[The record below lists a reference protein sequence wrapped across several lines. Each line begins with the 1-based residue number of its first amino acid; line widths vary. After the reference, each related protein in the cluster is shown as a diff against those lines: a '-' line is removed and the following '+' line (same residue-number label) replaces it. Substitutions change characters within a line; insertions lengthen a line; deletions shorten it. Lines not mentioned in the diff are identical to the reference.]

1 LCLFNKLQI
10 TIKAIQNW
18 HSIISNSIISN
29 SQIVFL
35 FFMKKHYSLFCTL
48 FAAFMAMPVCA
59 QNSAVPAAGQANM
72 LKAADDAK
80 HKVVVIDEDFSGFTD
95 GTEDKP
101 STATILDDMG
111 NFVNKS
117 ALKPYSEALSYK
129 QWGGAGIF
137 SAGGCLAIANGMF
150 LNTPAGD
157 MSGEVTLT
165 FRARLSKAGG
175 STTLN
180 ALKLMFISR
189 SSILDYEVKYY
200 NLTDEWQTFT
210 YTSTLGDFEH
220 SGFQFYSM
228 YASNI
233 ILVDD
238 IRLEQTRTSIP
249 APKVHE
255 AENMTDTSFKAVWN
269 KSIEADHYLLSV
281 FTKNESNELM
291 TVSEG
296 FDNIKADD
304 KGNIDA
310 ASPNYPEGWE
320 FAWKD
325 DDLSNHIAKGEGPGT
340 GNKQAVRLIDTGDAI
355 TTPYCPEGIKSLK
368 FWVKAEANDGQPKFS
383 SIMFTVNFGKGVYTV
398 DNYINIPDMF
408 TPEHRNGYYF
418 DLTETLSAFDKIYSV
433 KIEYIREEDDKTT
446 ILFDDFSYTTNKPTT
461 YNYVL
466 KDQKVEQQDNEDG
479 TVGFEV
485 NGLDPDTDYTYSV
498 KSVNSDFT
506 SAASDEQ
513 EVYAVSIPTALPATN
528 ITANSYTANWTSH
541 KKVDFY
547 RVDQLQ
553 QTVIDKDTKD
563 YVMLDEDF
571 SKVTS
576 KLTEADL
583 LDGDGFYEE
592 GERTSGYMPLDDITK
607 IAGWKASSTVRVN
620 GWLGGNEAKQGSGTI
635 AGAIVTPTIDLSHNE
650 GACNISLRVWGSEGD
665 WLIIQGSNPA
675 SLATIE
681 FPKGGGIVEKTIT
694 MPLCTS
700 KEQLTF
706 YSNNYKV
713 FLIDYIKITQDVKAG
728 DKVTTITG
736 SVLTE
741 DADTKSMVMTNPGF
755 SDGHDVLY
763 RVTAMRYDK
772 DSQESHKYYSTST
785 PSDLML
791 VKNPNPSGI
800 GSVEAA
806 AENVAGVEG
815 GIVVN
820 AANATTVNVFNLS
833 GQLVAS
839 KACGNGHAFVSVAPG
854 VYVVKTNST
863 AAKVVVK

>member
-1 LCLFNKLQI
+1 
-10 TIKAIQNW
+10 
-18 HSIISNSIISN
+18 
-29 SQIVFL
+29 
-35 FFMKKHYSLFCTL
+35 MKKHYSLFCTL

-80 HKVVVIDEDFSGFTD
+80 HKVVVINEDFSGFTD
-95 GTEDKP
+95 GTEDNP

-137 SAGGCLAIANGMF
+137 SAGGCLAITNGMF

-180 ALKLMFISR
+180 ALKLMFLSR
-189 SSILDYEVKYY
+189 SSILDYEVKFYD
-200 NLTDEWQTFT
+200 LTDEWQTFT
-210 YTSTLGDFEH
+210 YTSTLGQFEH

-269 KSIEADHYLLSV
+269 KSIEADHYLLRV

-320 FAWKD
+320 FAWKA
-325 DDLSNHIAKGEGPGT
+325 DDLSNHIAKGEGAGT

-355 TTPYCPEGIKSLK
+355 TSPYCPEGIKSLK

-498 KSVNSDFT
+498 KSVNSVFT

-563 YVMLDEDF
+563 YVMLDEGF

-576 KLTEADL
+576 SLTEADL
-583 LDGDGFYEE
+583 LKGSYDE

-839 KACGNGHAFVSVAPG
+839 KACGNGHAFMSVAPG

>member
-1 LCLFNKLQI
+1 
-10 TIKAIQNW
+10 
-18 HSIISNSIISN
+18 
-29 SQIVFL
+29 
-35 FFMKKHYSLFCTL
+35 MKKHYSLFCTL

-95 GTEDKP
+95 GTEDNP
-101 STATILDDMG
+101 STATILDDMD

-129 QWGGAGIF
+129 EWGGHGLF

-189 SSILDYEVKYY
+189 SSLVDYEVKFYS
-200 NLTDEWQTFT
+200 LTDEWQTFT

-220 SGFQFYSM
+220 SGFQFLSM
-228 YASNI
+228 YDSNI
-233 ILVDD
+233 VLVDD

-249 APKVHE
+249 APKVQE

-281 FTKNESNELM
+281 FTKNESKELM

-310 ASPNYPEGWE
+310 TSPNYPEGWE

-325 DDLSNHIAKGEGPGT
+325 NDLSNHIAKGEGAGT

-368 FWVKAEANDGQPKFS
+368 FWVKAEANDGQPKYS
-383 SIMFTVNFGKGVYTV
+383 SILFTVNFGKGVYTV
-398 DNYINIPDMF
+398 DNYIDIPTMF
-408 TPEHRNGYYF
+408 APAKRDGYYF

-498 KSVNSDFT
+498 KSVNSVFT

-576 KLTEADL
+576 SLTEADL
-583 LDGDGFYEE
+583 LKGSYDE

>member
-1 LCLFNKLQI
+1 
-10 TIKAIQNW
+10 
-18 HSIISNSIISN
+18 
-29 SQIVFL
+29 
-35 FFMKKHYSLFCTL
+35 MKKHYSLFCTL

-59 QNSAVPAAGQANM
+59 QNSAVSAAGQANM

-95 GTEDKP
+95 GTEDNP

-180 ALKLMFISR
+180 ALKLMFLSR
-189 SSILDYEVKYY
+189 SSILDYEVKFYD
-200 NLTDEWQTFT
+200 LTDEWQTFT
-210 YTSTLGDFEH
+210 YTSTLGEFEH

-291 TVSEG
+291 TVTEG

-325 DDLSNHIAKGEGPGT
+325 NDLSNHIAKGEGAGT
-340 GNKQAVRLIDTGDAI
+340 DNKQAVRLIDTGDAI

-576 KLTEADL
+576 SLTEADL
-583 LDGDGFYEE
+583 LDGFYEE

>member
-1 LCLFNKLQI
+1 
-10 TIKAIQNW
+10 
-18 HSIISNSIISN
+18 
-29 SQIVFL
+29 
-35 FFMKKHYSLFCTL
+35 MKKHYSLFCTL

-80 HKVVVIDEDFSGFTD
+80 HKVVVINEDFSGFTD
-95 GTEDKP
+95 GTEDNP
-101 STATILDDMG
+101 STATILDDMD

-189 SSILDYEVKYY
+189 SSLLDYEVKFYS
-200 NLTDEWQTFT
+200 LTDEWQTFT

-220 SGFQFYSM
+220 SGFQFLSM
-228 YASNI
+228 YDSNI
-233 ILVDD
+233 VLVDD

-310 ASPNYPEGWE
+310 TSPNYPEGWE

-325 DDLSNHIAKGEGPGT
+325 DDLSNHIAKGEGAGKD
-340 GNKQAVRLIDTGDAI
+340 NKQAVRLIDTGDAI

-576 KLTEADL
+576 SLTEADL
-583 LDGDGFYEE
+583 LKGSYDE

-839 KACGNGHAFVSVAPG
+839 KACGNGHAFMSVAPG

>member
-1 LCLFNKLQI
+1 
-10 TIKAIQNW
+10 
-18 HSIISNSIISN
+18 
-29 SQIVFL
+29 
-35 FFMKKHYSLFCTL
+35 
-48 FAAFMAMPVCA
+48 MPVCA

-576 KLTEADL
+576 SLTEADL
-583 LDGDGFYEE
+583 LEGFYDE

>member
-1 LCLFNKLQI
+1 
-10 TIKAIQNW
+10 
-18 HSIISNSIISN
+18 
-29 SQIVFL
+29 
-35 FFMKKHYSLFCTL
+35 MKKHYSLFCTL

-95 GTEDKP
+95 GTEDNP

-180 ALKLMFISR
+180 ALKLMFLSR
-189 SSILDYEVKYY
+189 SSILDYEVKFYS
-200 NLTDEWQTFT
+200 LTDEWQTFT
-210 YTSTLGDFEH
+210 YTSTLGQFEH

-320 FAWKD
+320 FAWKA
-325 DDLSNHIAKGEGPGT
+325 DDLSNHIAKGEGSGT

-506 SAASDEQ
+506 SVASDEQ

-553 QTVIDKDTKD
+553 QTVIEKDTKD

-583 LDGDGFYEE
+583 LKGFYEE
-592 GERTSGYMPLDDITK
+592 DERTSGYMPLDDITN

-806 AENVAGVEG
+806 AENVTGVEG

-839 KACGNGHAFVSVAPG
+839 KACGNGHAFVSAAPG

-863 AAKVVVK
+863 TAKVVVK

>member
-1 LCLFNKLQI
+1 
-10 TIKAIQNW
+10 
-18 HSIISNSIISN
+18 
-29 SQIVFL
+29 
-35 FFMKKHYSLFCTL
+35 MKKHYSLFCTL

-80 HKVVVIDEDFSGFTD
+80 HKVVVINEDFSGFTD
-95 GTEDKP
+95 GTEDNP

-180 ALKLMFISR
+180 ALKLMFLSR
-189 SSILDYEVKYY
+189 SSILDYEVKFYD
-200 NLTDEWQTFT
+200 LTDEWQTFT
-210 YTSTLGDFEH
+210 YTSTLGQFEH

-320 FAWKD
+320 FAWKA
-325 DDLSNHIAKGEGPGT
+325 DDLSNHIAKGEGSGT

-576 KLTEADL
+576 SFTEADL
-583 LDGDGFYEE
+583 LDGFYEADD
-592 GERTSGYMPLDDITK
+592 RTSGYMPLDDITH

-839 KACGNGHAFVSVAPG
+839 KDCGNGHAFVSVAPG

>member
-1 LCLFNKLQI
+1 
-10 TIKAIQNW
+10 
-18 HSIISNSIISN
+18 
-29 SQIVFL
+29 
-35 FFMKKHYSLFCTL
+35 MKKHYSLFCTL

-59 QNSAVPAAGQANM
+59 QNSAVPADGQANM

-80 HKVVVIDEDFSGFTD
+80 HKVVVINEDFSGFTD
-95 GTEDKP
+95 GTEDNP

-408 TPEHRNGYYF
+408 TPEHRNGYSF

-576 KLTEADL
+576 SLTEADL
-583 LDGDGFYEE
+583 LKGSYDE

>member
-1 LCLFNKLQI
+1 
-10 TIKAIQNW
+10 
-18 HSIISNSIISN
+18 
-29 SQIVFL
+29 
-35 FFMKKHYSLFCTL
+35 MKKHYSLFCTL

-95 GTEDKP
+95 GTEDNP
-101 STATILDDMG
+101 STATILDDMD

-129 QWGGAGIF
+129 EWGGHGLF

-189 SSILDYEVKYY
+189 SSLLDYEVKFYS
-200 NLTDEWQTFT
+200 LTDEWQTFT

-220 SGFQFYSM
+220 SGFQFLSM
-228 YASNI
+228 YDSNI

-281 FTKNESNELM
+281 FTKNESKELM

-310 ASPNYPEGWE
+310 TSPNYPEGWE

-325 DDLSNHIAKGEGPGT
+325 DDLSNHIAKGEGAGT

-368 FWVKAEANDGQPKFS
+368 FWVKAEANDGQPKYS
-383 SIMFTVNFGKGVYTV
+383 SILFTVNFGKGVYTV
-398 DNYINIPDMF
+398 DNYIDIPTMF
-408 TPEHRNGYYF
+408 APAKRDGYYF

-498 KSVNSDFT
+498 KSVNSVFT

-576 KLTEADL
+576 SFTEADL
-583 LDGDGFYEE
+583 LDGFYEE
-592 GERTSGYMPLDDITK
+592 GERTSGYMPLDDITH

-736 SVLTE
+736 SVQTE

>member
-1 LCLFNKLQI
+1 
-10 TIKAIQNW
+10 
-18 HSIISNSIISN
+18 
-29 SQIVFL
+29 
-35 FFMKKHYSLFCTL
+35 MKKHYSLFCTL

-59 QNSAVPAAGQANM
+59 QNSAVPAAGHANM

-80 HKVVVIDEDFSGFTD
+80 HKVVVINEDFSGFTD
-95 GTEDKP
+95 GTEDNP
-101 STATILDDMG
+101 STATMLDDMG

-189 SSILDYEVKYY
+189 SSLVDYEVKFY

-210 YTSTLGDFEH
+210 YTSTLGEFEH

-281 FTKNESNELM
+281 FTKNESKELM

-325 DDLSNHIAKGEGPGT
+325 NDLSNHIAKGEGAGT
-340 GNKQAVRLIDTGDAI
+340 DNKQAVRLIDTGDAI

-368 FWVKAEANDGQPKFS
+368 FWVKAEANDGQPKYS
-383 SIMFTVNFGKGVYTV
+383 SILFTVNFGKGVYTV
-398 DNYINIPDMF
+398 DNYIDIPTMF
-408 TPEHRNGYYF
+408 APAKRDGYYF

-506 SAASDEQ
+506 SVASDEQ

-576 KLTEADL
+576 SLTEADL
-583 LDGDGFYEE
+583 LKGSYDE

>member
-1 LCLFNKLQI
+1 
-10 TIKAIQNW
+10 
-18 HSIISNSIISN
+18 
-29 SQIVFL
+29 
-35 FFMKKHYSLFCTL
+35 MKKHYSLFCTL

-95 GTEDKP
+95 GTEDNP
-101 STATILDDMG
+101 STATMLDDMG

-189 SSILDYEVKYY
+189 SSLVDYEVKFY

-210 YTSTLGDFEH
+210 YTSTLGEFEH

-249 APKVHE
+249 APKVQE

-281 FTKNESNELM
+281 FTKNESKELM

-310 ASPNYPEGWE
+310 TSPNYPEGWE

-325 DDLSNHIAKGEGPGT
+325 NDLSNHIAKGEGAGT
-340 GNKQAVRLIDTGDAI
+340 DNKQAVRLIDTGDAI
-355 TTPYCPEGIKSLK
+355 TTPYCSEGIKSLK
-368 FWVKAEANDGQPKFS
+368 FWVKAEANDGQPKYS
-383 SIMFTVNFGKGVYTV
+383 SILFTVNFGKGVYTV
-398 DNYINIPDMF
+398 DNYIDIPTMF
-408 TPEHRNGYYF
+408 APAKRDGYYF

-498 KSVNSDFT
+498 KSVNSEFT
-506 SAASDEQ
+506 SVASDEQ

-576 KLTEADL
+576 SFTEADL
-583 LDGDGFYEE
+583 LDGFYEADD
-592 GERTSGYMPLDDITK
+592 RTSGYMPLDDITH

-791 VKNPNPSGI
+791 VKNHNPSGI

-815 GIVVN
+815 GIVVT

>member
-1 LCLFNKLQI
+1 
-10 TIKAIQNW
+10 
-18 HSIISNSIISN
+18 
-29 SQIVFL
+29 
-35 FFMKKHYSLFCTL
+35 MKKHYSLFCTM

-95 GTEDKP
+95 GTEDNP

-180 ALKLMFISR
+180 ALKLMFLSR
-189 SSILDYEVKYY
+189 SSILDYEVKFYD
-200 NLTDEWQTFT
+200 LTDEWQTFT
-210 YTSTLGDFEH
+210 YTSTLGQFEH

-310 ASPNYPEGWE
+310 TSPNYPEGWE

-325 DDLSNHIAKGEGPGT
+325 NDLSNHIAKGEGAGT
-340 GNKQAVRLIDTGDAI
+340 DNKQAVRLIDTGDAI

-576 KLTEADL
+576 SLTEADL
-583 LDGDGFYEE
+583 LDGFYEE

-863 AAKVVVK
+863 TAKVVVK

>member
-1 LCLFNKLQI
+1 
-10 TIKAIQNW
+10 
-18 HSIISNSIISN
+18 
-29 SQIVFL
+29 
-35 FFMKKHYSLFCTL
+35 MKKHYSLFCTL

-80 HKVVVIDEDFSGFTD
+80 HKVVVINEDFSGFTD
-95 GTEDKP
+95 GTEDNP

-281 FTKNESNELM
+281 FTKNESKELM

-310 ASPNYPEGWE
+310 TSPNYPEGWE

-325 DDLSNHIAKGEGPGT
+325 NDLSNHIANGEGPGT

-506 SAASDEQ
+506 SVASDEQ

-576 KLTEADL
+576 SFTEADL
-583 LDGDGFYEE
+583 LDGFYEAD
-592 GERTSGYMPLDDITK
+592 ERTSGYMPLDDITK

>member
-1 LCLFNKLQI
+1 
-10 TIKAIQNW
+10 
-18 HSIISNSIISN
+18 
-29 SQIVFL
+29 
-35 FFMKKHYSLFCTL
+35 MKKHYSLFCTL

-95 GTEDKP
+95 GTEDNP
-101 STATILDDMG
+101 STATILDDMD

-129 QWGGAGIF
+129 EWGGHGLF

-189 SSILDYEVKYY
+189 SSLLDYEVKFYS
-200 NLTDEWQTFT
+200 LTDEWQTFT

-220 SGFQFYSM
+220 SGFQFLSM
-228 YASNI
+228 YDSNI
-233 ILVDD
+233 VLVDD

-310 ASPNYPEGWE
+310 TSPNYPEGWE

-325 DDLSNHIAKGEGPGT
+325 NDLSNHIAKGEGAGT
-340 GNKQAVRLIDTGDAI
+340 DNKQAVRLIDTGDAI

-368 FWVKAEANDGQPKFS
+368 FWVKAEANDSQPKFS

-498 KSVNSDFT
+498 KSVNSVFT

-563 YVMLDEDF
+563 YVMLEEDF

-576 KLTEADL
+576 SLTEADL
-583 LDGDGFYEE
+583 LDGFYEE

>member
-1 LCLFNKLQI
+1 
-10 TIKAIQNW
+10 
-18 HSIISNSIISN
+18 
-29 SQIVFL
+29 
-35 FFMKKHYSLFCTL
+35 MKKHYSLFCTL

-80 HKVVVIDEDFSGFTD
+80 HKVVVINEDFSGFTD
-95 GTEDKP
+95 GTEDSP

-576 KLTEADL
+576 SFTEADL
-583 LDGDGFYEE
+583 LEGFYEAD
-592 GERTSGYMPLDDITK
+592 ERTSGYMPLDDITK

>member
-1 LCLFNKLQI
+1 
-10 TIKAIQNW
+10 
-18 HSIISNSIISN
+18 
-29 SQIVFL
+29 
-35 FFMKKHYSLFCTL
+35 MKKHYSLFCTL

-95 GTEDKP
+95 GTEDNP

-137 SAGGCLAIANGMF
+137 SAGGCLAITNGMF

-210 YTSTLGDFEH
+210 YTSTLGEFEH

-310 ASPNYPEGWE
+310 TSPNYPEGWE

-325 DDLSNHIAKGEGPGT
+325 NDLSNHIAKGEGAGT
-340 GNKQAVRLIDTGDAI
+340 DNKQSVRLIDTGDAI

-576 KLTEADL
+576 SLTEADL
-583 LDGDGFYEE
+583 LDGFYEE

-650 GACNISLRVWGSEGD
+650 GACNISLRVWGSDGD

-839 KACGNGHAFVSVAPG
+839 KACGNGHAFMSVAPG

>member
-1 LCLFNKLQI
+1 
-10 TIKAIQNW
+10 
-18 HSIISNSIISN
+18 
-29 SQIVFL
+29 
-35 FFMKKHYSLFCTL
+35 MKKHYSLFCTL

-95 GTEDKP
+95 GTEDNP

-180 ALKLMFISR
+180 ALKLMFLSR
-189 SSILDYEVKYY
+189 SSILDYEVKFYD
-200 NLTDEWQTFT
+200 LTDEWQTFT
-210 YTSTLGDFEH
+210 YTSTLGQFEH

-310 ASPNYPEGWE
+310 TSPNYPEGWE

-325 DDLSNHIAKGEGPGT
+325 NDLSNHIAKGEGAGT
-340 GNKQAVRLIDTGDAI
+340 DNKQAVRLIDTGDAI

-576 KLTEADL
+576 SFTEADL
-583 LDGDGFYEE
+583 LDGFYEE

-815 GIVVN
+815 GIVVT

>member
-1 LCLFNKLQI
+1 
-10 TIKAIQNW
+10 
-18 HSIISNSIISN
+18 
-29 SQIVFL
+29 
-35 FFMKKHYSLFCTL
+35 MKKHYSLFCTL

-95 GTEDKP
+95 GTEDNP

-180 ALKLMFISR
+180 ALKLMFLSR
-189 SSILDYEVKYY
+189 SSILDYEVKFYD
-200 NLTDEWQTFT
+200 LTDEWQTFT
-210 YTSTLGDFEH
+210 YTSTLGQFEH

-310 ASPNYPEGWE
+310 TSPNYPEGWE

-325 DDLSNHIAKGEGPGT
+325 NDLSNHIAKGEGAGT
-340 GNKQAVRLIDTGDAI
+340 DNKQAVRLIDTGDAI

-576 KLTEADL
+576 SLTEADL
-583 LDGDGFYEE
+583 LDGFYEE

-806 AENVAGVEG
+806 AENVAGVKG

-854 VYVVKTNST
+854 VYVVKTNNT

>member
-1 LCLFNKLQI
+1 
-10 TIKAIQNW
+10 
-18 HSIISNSIISN
+18 
-29 SQIVFL
+29 
-35 FFMKKHYSLFCTL
+35 MKKHYSLFCTM

-95 GTEDKP
+95 GTEDNP
-101 STATILDDMG
+101 STATILDDMD

-129 QWGGAGIF
+129 EWGGHGLF

-189 SSILDYEVKYY
+189 SSLLDYEVKFYS
-200 NLTDEWQTFT
+200 LTDEWQTFT

-220 SGFQFYSM
+220 SGFQFLSM
-228 YASNI
+228 YDSNI
-233 ILVDD
+233 VLVDD

-281 FTKNESNELM
+281 FTKNESKELM

-310 ASPNYPEGWE
+310 TSPNYPEGWE

-325 DDLSNHIAKGEGPGT
+325 NDLSNHIAKGEGAGT

-368 FWVKAEANDGQPKFS
+368 FWVKAEANDGQPKYS
-383 SIMFTVNFGKGVYTV
+383 SILFTVNFGKGVYTV

-576 KLTEADL
+576 SLTEADL
-583 LDGDGFYEE
+583 LDGFYEE

-839 KACGNGHAFVSVAPG
+839 KACGNGHAFMSVAPG

>member
-1 LCLFNKLQI
+1 
-10 TIKAIQNW
+10 
-18 HSIISNSIISN
+18 
-29 SQIVFL
+29 
-35 FFMKKHYSLFCTL
+35 MKKHYSLFCTL

-95 GTEDKP
+95 GTEDNP
-101 STATILDDMG
+101 STATILDDMD

-129 QWGGAGIF
+129 EWGGHGLF

-189 SSILDYEVKYY
+189 SSLVDYEVKFYS
-200 NLTDEWQTFT
+200 LTDEWQTFT

-220 SGFQFYSM
+220 SGFQFLSM
-228 YASNI
+228 YDSNI
-233 ILVDD
+233 VLVDD

-249 APKVHE
+249 APKVQE

-281 FTKNESNELM
+281 FTKNESKELM

-310 ASPNYPEGWE
+310 TSPNYPEGWE

-325 DDLSNHIAKGEGPGT
+325 NDLSNHIAKGEGAGT

-368 FWVKAEANDGQPKFS
+368 FWVKAEANDGQPKYS
-383 SIMFTVNFGKGVYTV
+383 SILFTVNFGKGVYTV
-398 DNYINIPDMF
+398 DNYIDIPTMF
-408 TPEHRNGYYF
+408 APAKRDGYYF

-466 KDQKVEQQDNEDG
+466 KDQEVEQQDNEDG

-498 KSVNSDFT
+498 KSVNSVFT

-576 KLTEADL
+576 SFTEADL
-583 LDGDGFYEE
+583 LDGFYETD
-592 GERTSGYMPLDDITK
+592 ERTSGYMPLDDITK

-839 KACGNGHAFVSVAPG
+839 KACGNGYAFVSVAPG

>member
-1 LCLFNKLQI
+1 
-10 TIKAIQNW
+10 
-18 HSIISNSIISN
+18 
-29 SQIVFL
+29 
-35 FFMKKHYSLFCTL
+35 MKKHYSLFCTL

-95 GTEDKP
+95 GMEDNP

-325 DDLSNHIAKGEGPGT
+325 DDLSNHIAKGEGAGKD
-340 GNKQAVRLIDTGDAI
+340 NKQAVRLIDTGDAI

-506 SAASDEQ
+506 SVASDEQ

-576 KLTEADL
+576 SLTEADL
-583 LDGDGFYEE
+583 LKGSYDE

-741 DADTKSMVMTNPGF
+741 DADTKSMVMANPGF

>member
-1 LCLFNKLQI
+1 
-10 TIKAIQNW
+10 
-18 HSIISNSIISN
+18 
-29 SQIVFL
+29 
-35 FFMKKHYSLFCTL
+35 MKKHYSLFCTL

-59 QNSAVPAAGQANM
+59 QNSAVPADGQANM

-80 HKVVVIDEDFSGFTD
+80 HKVVVINEDFSGFTD
-95 GTEDKP
+95 GTEDNP

-137 SAGGCLAIANGMF
+137 SAGGCLAITNGMF

-210 YTSTLGDFEH
+210 YTSTLGEFEH

-325 DDLSNHIAKGEGPGT
+325 DDLSNHIAKGEGAGKD
-340 GNKQAVRLIDTGDAI
+340 NKQAVRLIDTGDAI

-506 SAASDEQ
+506 SVASDEQ

-576 KLTEADL
+576 SLTEADL
-583 LDGDGFYEE
+583 LKGSYDE

>member
-1 LCLFNKLQI
+1 
-10 TIKAIQNW
+10 
-18 HSIISNSIISN
+18 
-29 SQIVFL
+29 
-35 FFMKKHYSLFCTL
+35 MKKHYSLFCTM

-95 GTEDKP
+95 GTEDNP
-101 STATILDDMG
+101 STATILDDMD

-129 QWGGAGIF
+129 EWGGHGLF

-189 SSILDYEVKYY
+189 SSLVDYEVKFYS
-200 NLTDEWQTFT
+200 LTDEWQTFT

-220 SGFQFYSM
+220 SGFQFLSM
-228 YASNI
+228 YDSNI
-233 ILVDD
+233 VLVDD

-249 APKVHE
+249 APKVQE

-281 FTKNESNELM
+281 FTKNESKELM

-310 ASPNYPEGWE
+310 TSPNYPEGWE

-325 DDLSNHIAKGEGPGT
+325 NDLSNHIAKGEGAGT

-368 FWVKAEANDGQPKFS
+368 FWVKAEANDGQPKYS
-383 SIMFTVNFGKGVYTV
+383 SILFTVNFGKGVYTV
-398 DNYINIPDMF
+398 DNYIDIPTMF
-408 TPEHRNGYYF
+408 APAKRDGYYF

-466 KDQKVEQQDNEDG
+466 KDQEVEQQDNEDG

-498 KSVNSDFT
+498 KSVNSVFT

-576 KLTEADL
+576 SFTEADL
-583 LDGDGFYEE
+583 LDGFYEAD
-592 GERTSGYMPLDDITK
+592 ERTSGYMPLDDITK

-728 DKVTTITG
+728 DKVSTITG

-839 KACGNGHAFVSVAPG
+839 KACGNGYAFVSVAPG

>member
-1 LCLFNKLQI
+1 
-10 TIKAIQNW
+10 
-18 HSIISNSIISN
+18 
-29 SQIVFL
+29 
-35 FFMKKHYSLFCTL
+35 MKKHYSLFCTL

-95 GTEDKP
+95 GTEDNP
-101 STATILDDMG
+101 STATILDDMD

-129 QWGGAGIF
+129 EWGGHGLF

-189 SSILDYEVKYY
+189 SSLLDYEVKFYS
-200 NLTDEWQTFT
+200 LTDEWQTFT

-220 SGFQFYSM
+220 SGFQFLSM
-228 YASNI
+228 YDSNI

-249 APKVHE
+249 APKVQE

-281 FTKNESNELM
+281 FTKNESKELM

-310 ASPNYPEGWE
+310 TSPNYPEGWE

-325 DDLSNHIAKGEGPGT
+325 NDLSNHIAKGEGAGT
-340 GNKQAVRLIDTGDAI
+340 DNKQAVRLIDTGDAI
-355 TTPYCPEGIKSLK
+355 TTPYCSEGIKSLK
-368 FWVKAEANDGQPKFS
+368 FWVKAEANDGQPKYS
-383 SIMFTVNFGKGVYTV
+383 SILFTVNFGKGVYTV
-398 DNYINIPDMF
+398 DNYIDIPTMF
-408 TPEHRNGYYF
+408 APAKRDGYYF

-576 KLTEADL
+576 SFTEADL
-583 LDGDGFYEE
+583 LDGFYEE
-592 GERTSGYMPLDDITK
+592 GERTSGYMPLDDITH

-820 AANATTVNVFNLS
+820 AANATTVNVFNVS

-839 KACGNGHAFVSVAPG
+839 KACGNGHAFMSVAPG

>member
-1 LCLFNKLQI
+1 
-10 TIKAIQNW
+10 
-18 HSIISNSIISN
+18 
-29 SQIVFL
+29 
-35 FFMKKHYSLFCTL
+35 MKKHYSLFCTL

-80 HKVVVIDEDFSGFTD
+80 HKVVVINEDFSGFTD
-95 GTEDKP
+95 GTEDNP

-137 SAGGCLAIANGMF
+137 SAGGCLAITNGMF

-189 SSILDYEVKYY
+189 SSLVDYEVKFY

-210 YTSTLGDFEH
+210 YTSTLGEFEH

-281 FTKNESNELM
+281 FTKNESKELM

-310 ASPNYPEGWE
+310 TSPNYPEGWE

-325 DDLSNHIAKGEGPGT
+325 NDLSNHIAKGEGAGT
-340 GNKQAVRLIDTGDAI
+340 DNKQAVRLIDTGDAI
-355 TTPYCPEGIKSLK
+355 TTPYCSEGIKSLK
-368 FWVKAEANDGQPKFS
+368 FWVKAEANDGQPKYS
-383 SIMFTVNFGKGVYTV
+383 SILFTVNFGKGVYTV
-398 DNYINIPDMF
+398 DNYIDIPTMF
-408 TPEHRNGYYF
+408 APAKRDGYYF

-576 KLTEADL
+576 SLTEADL
-583 LDGDGFYEE
+583 LKGFYDE

-806 AENVAGVEG
+806 AENVTGVEG

-839 KACGNGHAFVSVAPG
+839 KACGNGHAFVSAAPG
-854 VYVVKTNST
+854 VYVVKTNNT
-863 AAKVVVK
+863 TAKVVVK

>member
-1 LCLFNKLQI
+1 
-10 TIKAIQNW
+10 
-18 HSIISNSIISN
+18 
-29 SQIVFL
+29 
-35 FFMKKHYSLFCTL
+35 MKKHYSLFCTL

-95 GTEDKP
+95 GTEDNP

-180 ALKLMFISR
+180 ALKLMFLSR
-189 SSILDYEVKYY
+189 SSILDYEVKFYD
-200 NLTDEWQTFT
+200 LTDEWQTFT
-210 YTSTLGDFEH
+210 YTSTLGQFEH

-325 DDLSNHIAKGEGPGT
+325 DDLSNHIAKGEGAGKD
-340 GNKQAVRLIDTGDAI
+340 NKQAVRLIDTGDAI

-576 KLTEADL
+576 SLTEADL
-583 LDGDGFYEE
+583 LDGFYEE

-741 DADTKSMVMTNPGF
+741 DADTKSMVMTNPSF

-815 GIVVN
+815 GIVVT

>member
-1 LCLFNKLQI
+1 
-10 TIKAIQNW
+10 
-18 HSIISNSIISN
+18 
-29 SQIVFL
+29 
-35 FFMKKHYSLFCTL
+35 MKKHYSLFCTL

-95 GTEDKP
+95 GTEDNP

-180 ALKLMFISR
+180 ALKLMFLSR
-189 SSILDYEVKYY
+189 SSILDYEVKFYD
-200 NLTDEWQTFT
+200 LTDEWQTFT
-210 YTSTLGDFEH
+210 YTSTLGQFEH

-310 ASPNYPEGWE
+310 TSPNYPEGWE

-325 DDLSNHIAKGEGPGT
+325 NDLSNHIAKGEGAGT
-340 GNKQAVRLIDTGDAI
+340 DNKQAVRLIDTGDAI
-355 TTPYCPEGIKSLK
+355 TTPYCSEGIKSLK
-368 FWVKAEANDGQPKFS
+368 FWVKAEANDGQPKYS
-383 SIMFTVNFGKGVYTV
+383 SILFTVNFGKGVYTV
-398 DNYINIPDMF
+398 DNYIDIPTMF
-408 TPEHRNGYYF
+408 APAKRDGYYF

-506 SAASDEQ
+506 SVASDEQ

-576 KLTEADL
+576 SLTEADL
-583 LDGDGFYEE
+583 LKGSYDE

-728 DKVTTITG
+728 DKVSTITG

>member
-1 LCLFNKLQI
+1 
-10 TIKAIQNW
+10 
-18 HSIISNSIISN
+18 
-29 SQIVFL
+29 
-35 FFMKKHYSLFCTL
+35 MKKHYSLFCTL

-95 GTEDKP
+95 GTEDNP
-101 STATILDDMG
+101 STATMLDDMG

-189 SSILDYEVKYY
+189 SSLVDYEVKFY

-210 YTSTLGDFEH
+210 YTSTLGEFEH

-249 APKVHE
+249 APKVQE

-310 ASPNYPEGWE
+310 TSPNYPEGWE

-325 DDLSNHIAKGEGPGT
+325 NDLSNHIAKGEGPGT

-368 FWVKAEANDGQPKFS
+368 FWVKAEANDGQPKYS
-383 SIMFTVNFGKGVYTV
+383 SILFTVNFGKGVYTV
-398 DNYINIPDMF
+398 DNYIDIPTMF
-408 TPEHRNGYYF
+408 APAKRDGYYF

-446 ILFDDFSYTTNKPTT
+446 ILFDDFSYTTYKPTT

-506 SAASDEQ
+506 SVASDEQ

-576 KLTEADL
+576 SFTEADL
-583 LDGDGFYEE
+583 LDGFYEE

-736 SVLTE
+736 SVMTE

>member
-1 LCLFNKLQI
+1 
-10 TIKAIQNW
+10 
-18 HSIISNSIISN
+18 
-29 SQIVFL
+29 
-35 FFMKKHYSLFCTL
+35 MKKHYSLFCTL

-59 QNSAVPAAGQANM
+59 QNSAVPADGQANM

-80 HKVVVIDEDFSGFTD
+80 HKVVVINEDFSGFTD
-95 GTEDKP
+95 GTEDNP

-137 SAGGCLAIANGMF
+137 SAGGCLAITNGMF

-210 YTSTLGDFEH
+210 YTSTLGEFEH

-325 DDLSNHIAKGEGPGT
+325 DDLSNHIAKGEGAGKD
-340 GNKQAVRLIDTGDAI
+340 NKQAVRLIDTGDAI

-506 SAASDEQ
+506 SVASDEQ

-576 KLTEADL
+576 SLTEADL
-583 LDGDGFYEE
+583 LKGSYDE
-592 GERTSGYMPLDDITK
+592 GERTSGYMPLDDITE

-806 AENVAGVEG
+806 AENVAVVEG

-839 KACGNGHAFVSVAPG
+839 KACGNGHAFMSVAPG

>member
-1 LCLFNKLQI
+1 
-10 TIKAIQNW
+10 
-18 HSIISNSIISN
+18 
-29 SQIVFL
+29 
-35 FFMKKHYSLFCTL
+35 MKKHYSLFCTL

-59 QNSAVPAAGQANM
+59 QNSAVPASGQANV
-72 LKAADDAK
+72 LKADNAK
-80 HKVVVIDEDFSGFTD
+80 HKVVVINEDFSGFTD
-95 GTEDKP
+95 GTEDNP
-101 STATILDDMG
+101 STATILDDMD

-129 QWGGAGIF
+129 EWGGHGLF

-180 ALKLMFISR
+180 ALKLMFFSR
-189 SSILDYEVKYY
+189 ASIVDYEVKFY

-210 YTSTLGDFEH
+210 YTSTLGEFEH
-220 SGFQFYSM
+220 SGFQFYST
-228 YASNI
+228 YDTNI
-233 ILVDD
+233 ILIDD
-238 IRLEQTRTSIP
+238 VRLEQVKTSIP
-249 APKVHE
+249 APKVQD
-255 AENMTDTSFKAVWN
+255 AENTTDTSFKAVWN
-269 KSIEADHYLLSV
+269 KTIEADHYLLSV

-310 ASPNYPEGWE
+310 TSPNYPEGWE

-325 DDLSNHIAKGEGPGT
+325 DDLSNHIAKGEGAGT

-368 FWVKAEANDGQPKFS
+368 FWVKAEANDGQPKYS
-383 SIMFTVNFGKGVYTV
+383 SILFTVNFGKGVYTV
-398 DNYINIPDMF
+398 DNYIDIPTMF
-408 TPEHRNGYYF
+408 APAKRDGYYF

-506 SAASDEQ
+506 SVASDEQ

-576 KLTEADL
+576 SLTEADL
-583 LDGDGFYEE
+583 LKGSYDE

>member
-1 LCLFNKLQI
+1 
-10 TIKAIQNW
+10 
-18 HSIISNSIISN
+18 
-29 SQIVFL
+29 
-35 FFMKKHYSLFCTL
+35 MKKLYSLFCTL

-95 GTEDKP
+95 GTEDNP
-101 STATILDDMG
+101 STATMLDDMG

-189 SSILDYEVKYY
+189 SSLVDYEVKFY

-210 YTSTLGDFEH
+210 YTSTLGEFEH

-249 APKVHE
+249 APKVQE

-281 FTKNESNELM
+281 FTKNESKELM

-325 DDLSNHIAKGEGPGT
+325 NDLSNHIAKGEGAGT
-340 GNKQAVRLIDTGDAI
+340 DNKQAVRLIDTGDAI
-355 TTPYCPEGIKSLK
+355 TTPYCSEGIKSLK
-368 FWVKAEANDGQPKFS
+368 FWVKAEANDGQPKYS
-383 SIMFTVNFGKGVYTV
+383 SILFTVNFGKGVYTV
-398 DNYINIPDMF
+398 DNYIDIPTMF
-408 TPEHRNGYYF
+408 APAKRDGYYF

-506 SAASDEQ
+506 SVASDEQ

-576 KLTEADL
+576 SLTEADL
-583 LDGDGFYEE
+583 LKGSYDE

>member
-1 LCLFNKLQI
+1 
-10 TIKAIQNW
+10 
-18 HSIISNSIISN
+18 
-29 SQIVFL
+29 
-35 FFMKKHYSLFCTL
+35 MKKHYSLFCTL

-95 GTEDKP
+95 GTEDNP
-101 STATILDDMG
+101 STATILDDMD

-129 QWGGAGIF
+129 EWGGHGLF

-189 SSILDYEVKYY
+189 SSLVDYEVKFYS
-200 NLTDEWQTFT
+200 LTDEWQTFT

-220 SGFQFYSM
+220 SGFQFLSM
-228 YASNI
+228 YDSNI
-233 ILVDD
+233 VLVDD

-249 APKVHE
+249 APKVQE

-281 FTKNESNELM
+281 FTKNESKELM

-310 ASPNYPEGWE
+310 TSPNYPEGWE

-325 DDLSNHIAKGEGPGT
+325 NDLSNHIAKGEGAGT

-368 FWVKAEANDGQPKFS
+368 FWVKAEANDGQPKYS
-383 SIMFTVNFGKGVYTV
+383 SILFTVNFGKGVYTV
-398 DNYINIPDMF
+398 DNYIDIPTMF
-408 TPEHRNGYYF
+408 APAKRDGYYF

-466 KDQKVEQQDNEDG
+466 KDQEVEQQDNEDG

-576 KLTEADL
+576 SLTEADL
-583 LDGDGFYEE
+583 LKGSYDE

>member
-1 LCLFNKLQI
+1 
-10 TIKAIQNW
+10 
-18 HSIISNSIISN
+18 
-29 SQIVFL
+29 
-35 FFMKKHYSLFCTL
+35 MKKHYSLFCTL

-95 GTEDKP
+95 GTEDNP
-101 STATILDDMG
+101 STATMLDDMG

-189 SSILDYEVKYY
+189 SSLVDYEVKFY

-210 YTSTLGDFEH
+210 YTSTLGEFEH

-281 FTKNESNELM
+281 FTKNESKELM

-325 DDLSNHIAKGEGPGT
+325 NDLSNHIAKGEGAGT
-340 GNKQAVRLIDTGDAI
+340 DNKQAVRLIDTGDAI

-368 FWVKAEANDGQPKFS
+368 FWVKAEANDGQPKYS
-383 SIMFTVNFGKGVYTV
+383 SILFTVNFGKGVYTV
-398 DNYINIPDMF
+398 NDYIDIPTMF
-408 TPEHRNGYYF
+408 APAKRDGYYF

-576 KLTEADL
+576 SFTEADL
-583 LDGDGFYEE
+583 LEGFYEE
-592 GERTSGYMPLDDITK
+592 GERTSGYMPLDDITH

-839 KACGNGHAFVSVAPG
+839 KACGIGHAFMSVAPG

>member
-1 LCLFNKLQI
+1 
-10 TIKAIQNW
+10 
-18 HSIISNSIISN
+18 
-29 SQIVFL
+29 
-35 FFMKKHYSLFCTL
+35 MKKHYSLFCTL

-95 GTEDKP
+95 GTEDNP
-101 STATILDDMG
+101 STATILDDMD

-129 QWGGAGIF
+129 EWGGHGLF

-189 SSILDYEVKYY
+189 SSLLDYEVKFYS
-200 NLTDEWQTFT
+200 LTDEWQTFT

-220 SGFQFYSM
+220 SGFQFLSM
-228 YASNI
+228 YDSNI
-233 ILVDD
+233 VLVDD

-281 FTKNESNELM
+281 FTKNESKELM

-310 ASPNYPEGWE
+310 TSPNYPEGWE

-325 DDLSNHIAKGEGPGT
+325 NDLSNHIAKGEGAGT

-368 FWVKAEANDGQPKFS
+368 FWVKAEANDGQPKYS
-383 SIMFTVNFGKGVYTV
+383 SILFTVNFGKGVYTV
-398 DNYINIPDMF
+398 DNYIDIPTMF
-408 TPEHRNGYYF
+408 APAKRDGYYF

-576 KLTEADL
+576 SFTEADL
-583 LDGDGFYEE
+583 LDGFYEADD
-592 GERTSGYMPLDDITK
+592 RTSGYMPLDDITH

>member
-1 LCLFNKLQI
+1 
-10 TIKAIQNW
+10 
-18 HSIISNSIISN
+18 
-29 SQIVFL
+29 
-35 FFMKKHYSLFCTL
+35 MKKHYSLFCTL
-48 FAAFMAMPVCA
+48 FAAFRAMPVCA

-95 GTEDKP
+95 GTEDNP

-180 ALKLMFISR
+180 ALKLMFLSR
-189 SSILDYEVKYY
+189 SSILDYEVKFYD
-200 NLTDEWQTFT
+200 LTDEWQTFT
-210 YTSTLGDFEH
+210 YTSTLGEFEH

-310 ASPNYPEGWE
+310 TSPNYPEGWE

-325 DDLSNHIAKGEGPGT
+325 NDLSNHIAKGEGAGT
-340 GNKQAVRLIDTGDAI
+340 DNKQAVRLIDTGDAI

-576 KLTEADL
+576 SLTEADL
-583 LDGDGFYEE
+583 LDGFYEE

-728 DKVTTITG
+728 DKVSTITG

-815 GIVVN
+815 GIVVT

>member
-1 LCLFNKLQI
+1 
-10 TIKAIQNW
+10 
-18 HSIISNSIISN
+18 
-29 SQIVFL
+29 
-35 FFMKKHYSLFCTL
+35 MKKHYSLFCTL

-80 HKVVVIDEDFSGFTD
+80 HKVVVINEDFSGFTD
-95 GTEDKP
+95 GTEDNP

-137 SAGGCLAIANGMF
+137 SVGGCLAIANGMF

-189 SSILDYEVKYY
+189 SSLVDYEVKFY

-210 YTSTLGDFEH
+210 YTSTLGEFEH

-249 APKVHE
+249 APKVQE

-281 FTKNESNELM
+281 FTKNESKELM

-325 DDLSNHIAKGEGPGT
+325 NDLSNHIAKGEGAGT
-340 GNKQAVRLIDTGDAI
+340 DNKQAVRLIDTGDAI
-355 TTPYCPEGIKSLK
+355 TTPYCSEGIKSLK
-368 FWVKAEANDGQPKFS
+368 FWVKAEANDGQPKYS
-383 SIMFTVNFGKGVYTV
+383 SILFTVNFGKGVYTV
-398 DNYINIPDMF
+398 NDYIDIPTMF
-408 TPEHRNGYYF
+408 APAKRDGYYF

-576 KLTEADL
+576 SFTEADL
-583 LDGDGFYEE
+583 LEGFYEA
-592 GERTSGYMPLDDITK
+592 GERTSGYMPLDDITN

-815 GIVVN
+815 GIVVT

>member
-1 LCLFNKLQI
+1 
-10 TIKAIQNW
+10 
-18 HSIISNSIISN
+18 
-29 SQIVFL
+29 
-35 FFMKKHYSLFCTL
+35 MKKHYSLFCTL

-95 GTEDKP
+95 GTEDNP
-101 STATILDDMG
+101 STATILDDMD

-180 ALKLMFISR
+180 ALKLMFLSR
-189 SSILDYEVKYY
+189 SSILDYEVKFYD
-200 NLTDEWQTFT
+200 LTDEWQTFT
-210 YTSTLGDFEH
+210 YTSTLGQFEH

-310 ASPNYPEGWE
+310 TSPNYPEGWE

-325 DDLSNHIAKGEGPGT
+325 NDLSNHIAKGEGAGT
-340 GNKQAVRLIDTGDAI
+340 DNKQAVRLIDTGDAI

-506 SAASDEQ
+506 SAASDEH

-576 KLTEADL
+576 SLTEADL
-583 LDGDGFYEE
+583 LDGFYEE

-728 DKVTTITG
+728 DKVSTITG

-815 GIVVN
+815 GIVVT

>member
-1 LCLFNKLQI
+1 
-10 TIKAIQNW
+10 
-18 HSIISNSIISN
+18 
-29 SQIVFL
+29 
-35 FFMKKHYSLFCTL
+35 MKKHYSLFCTL

-80 HKVVVIDEDFSGFTD
+80 HKVVVINEDFSGFTD
-95 GTEDKP
+95 GTEDNP

-210 YTSTLGDFEH
+210 YTSTLGEFEH

-325 DDLSNHIAKGEGPGT
+325 DDLSNHIAKGEGAGKD
-340 GNKQAVRLIDTGDAI
+340 NKQAVRLIDTGDAI

-506 SAASDEQ
+506 SVASDEQ

-576 KLTEADL
+576 SLTEADL
-583 LDGDGFYEE
+583 LKGSYDE

-839 KACGNGHAFVSVAPG
+839 KACGNGHAFMSVAPG

>member
-1 LCLFNKLQI
+1 
-10 TIKAIQNW
+10 
-18 HSIISNSIISN
+18 
-29 SQIVFL
+29 
-35 FFMKKHYSLFCTL
+35 MKKHYSLFCTM

-95 GTEDKP
+95 GTEDNP
-101 STATILDDMG
+101 STATILDDMD

-129 QWGGAGIF
+129 EWGGHGLF

-189 SSILDYEVKYY
+189 SSLVDYEVKFYS
-200 NLTDEWQTFT
+200 LTDEWQTFT

-220 SGFQFYSM
+220 SGFQFLSM
-228 YASNI
+228 YDSNI
-233 ILVDD
+233 VLVDD
-238 IRLEQTRTSIP
+238 IRLEQVKTSIP
-249 APKVHE
+249 APKVQE

-310 ASPNYPEGWE
+310 TSPNYPEGWE

-325 DDLSNHIAKGEGPGT
+325 NDLSNHIAKGEGAGT
-340 GNKQAVRLIDTGDAI
+340 DNKQAVRLIDTGDAI

-466 KDQKVEQQDNEDG
+466 KDQEVEQQDNEDG

-506 SAASDEQ
+506 SVASDEQ

-576 KLTEADL
+576 SLTEADL
-583 LDGDGFYEE
+583 LKGSYDE

-839 KACGNGHAFVSVAPG
+839 KACGNGHAFMSVAPG

>member
-1 LCLFNKLQI
+1 
-10 TIKAIQNW
+10 
-18 HSIISNSIISN
+18 
-29 SQIVFL
+29 
-35 FFMKKHYSLFCTL
+35 MKKHYSLFCTL

-59 QNSAVPAAGQANM
+59 QNSAVPAASQVNM

-80 HKVVVIDEDFSGFTD
+80 HKVVVINEDFSGFTD
-95 GTEDKP
+95 GTEDSP

-446 ILFDDFSYTTNKPTT
+446 ILFDDFSYTTYKPTT

-576 KLTEADL
+576 SFTEADL
-583 LDGDGFYEE
+583 LEGFYEE

-839 KACGNGHAFVSVAPG
+839 KACGNGHAFMSVAPG